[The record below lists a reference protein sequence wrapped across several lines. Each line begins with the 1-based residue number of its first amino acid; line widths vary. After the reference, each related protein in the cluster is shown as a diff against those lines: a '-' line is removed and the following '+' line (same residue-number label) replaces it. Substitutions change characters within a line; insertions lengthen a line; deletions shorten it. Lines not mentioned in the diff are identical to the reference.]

1 MKNKIS
7 TLYITGDSFS
17 QIIPDDVNDQV
28 WPIQLARIINAKLQN
43 TSCYGVSQDW
53 NWSILE
59 DWSDKITSDDQLI
72 VVLTDPGRFWFIED
86 KPELSNSWIVE
97 SEFEKL
103 IGNIEIKKA
112 IEYYI
117 QYIQR
122 PKIDCRFLMCRL
134 GWLNNLVRINNWKK
148 PLILL
153 AFDQFIPNLQHYPD
167 LTIVPGNLMHV
178 SHAETDIND
187 PIDYKFVD
195 TRHNHFTL
203 SNHTILATKIGKFL
217 TTGEEIDL
225 KSGFIKNVYTQTAIN
240 NPDFVKN
247 ELSLANFER
256 YKLYKSTQPGDHISI
271 MNRIRAIRRK

>member
-28 WPIQLARIINAKLQN
+28 WPLQLARIINAKLSN

-59 DWSDKITSDDQLI
+59 DWADKITSDDQLI

-122 PKIDCRFLMCRL
+122 PKIDCRFLMYRL
-134 GWLNNLVRINNWKK
+134 GWLNNL
-148 PLILL
+148 
-153 AFDQFIPNLQHYPD
+153 D
-167 LTIVPGNLMHV
+167 LSRMEKRV
-178 SHAETDIND
+178 SI
-187 PIDYKFVD
+187 F
-195 TRHNHFTL
+195 
-203 SNHTILATKIGKFL
+203 
-217 TTGEEIDL
+217 
-225 KSGFIKNVYTQTAIN
+225 
-240 NPDFVKN
+240 
-247 ELSLANFER
+247 
-256 YKLYKSTQPGDHISI
+256 
-271 MNRIRAIRRK
+271 